1 MSAAL
6 PLVELHSAGKSFGG
20 RAVLENISLSLQ
32 RGAITTLI
40 GPNGA
45 GKSTLVR
52 MILGL
57 LKADQGRCINR
68 ASTIGYMPQRLHVD
82 QTLPLSLLRFM
93 TLAHRNRQHC
103 IDTLARVDLGG
114 LAEQPLHQLSG
125 GQLQRAMLARAI
137 VHQPELL
144 VLDEPV
150 QGLDISG
157 QAALYRLI
165 DELVAE
171 LSCGVLMVSHDL
183 HVVMSASHQ
192 VICLNGHICCQ
203 GMPAQIRNDP
213 SYLGIFGAATAIYT
227 HHHDHVH
234 GSDEGGAH
242 QHSQDCHHD

>member
-1 MSAAL
+1 MSAL
-6 PLVELHSAGKSFGG
+6 IELHGVSKAFGG
-20 RAVLENISLSLQ
+20 QPVLDEITLQLERA
-32 RGAITTLI
+32 AITTLI

-52 MILGL
+52 VILGL
-57 LKADQGRCINR
+57 LKPDRGVRISR
-68 ASTIGYMPQRLHVD
+68 ANSIGYMPQRLHVD

-93 TLAHRNRQHC
+93 TLAHRDSSHC
-103 IDTLARVDLGG
+103 RATLERVG
-114 LAEQPLHQLSG
+114 LAGETLQQPIHQLSG

-137 VHQPELL
+137 VHRPELL

-150 QGLDISG
+150 QGLDIAG
-157 QAALYRLI
+157 QSALYRLI

-171 LSCGVLMVSHDL
+171 LNCAVLMVSHDL

-203 GMPAQIRNDP
+203 GMPEQVRSDP
-213 SYLGIFGAATAIYT
+213 SYLGIFGPATAIYN

-234 GSDEGGAH
+234 D
-242 QHSQDCHHD
+242 HSTDHSAEHTGCNHD

>member
-1 MSAAL
+1 MNA
-6 PLVELHSAGKSFGG
+6 LVELQQINKAFGG
-20 RAVLENISLSLQ
+20 QRVLDNISLQLE

-52 MILGL
+52 VILGL
-57 LKADQGRCINR
+57 LKPDDGIRVCR
-68 ASTIGYMPQRLHVD
+68 ANSIGYMPQRLHID

-93 TLAHRNRQHC
+93 TLAHRDSDHC
-103 IDTLARVDLGG
+103 RATLAQVG
-114 LAEQPLHQLSG
+114 LAGETLRQPLHQLSG

-137 VHQPELL
+137 VHRPELL

-150 QGLDISG
+150 QGLDIAG
-157 QAALYRLI
+157 QGSLYRLI

-171 LSCGVLMVSHDL
+171 LNCAVLMVSHDL

-203 GMPAQIRNDP
+203 GMPEQVRSDP
-213 SYLGIFGAATAIYT
+213 SYLGIFGPATAIYN
-227 HHHDHVH
+227 HHHDHTH
-234 GSDEGGAH
+234 GEECS
-242 QHSQDCHHD
+242 HD

>member
-1 MSAAL
+1 MSSTA
-6 PLVELHSAGKSFGG
+6 PLVELRAAGKSFAGKQ
-20 RAVLENISLSLQ
+20 VLHGISLQLQ

-57 LKADQGRCINR
+57 IDADQGECRNR
-68 ASTIGYMPQRLHVD
+68 ASSVGYMPQKLHID

-93 TLAHRNRQHC
+93 TLADPDRNHC
-103 IDTLARVDLGG
+103 MATLARVG
-114 LAEQPLHQLSG
+114 LQGLEQQPLQQLSG

-150 QGLDISG
+150 QGLDIAG

-171 LSCGVLMVSHDL
+171 LGCAVLMVSHDL

-203 GMPAQIRNDP
+203 GMPEQIRNDP
-213 SYLGIFGAATAIYT
+213 SYLGMFGAATALYT

-234 GSDEGGAH
+234 DHAAEPSAEHRGCSHE
-242 QHSQDCHHD
+242 